1 MALTR
6 KKGIKGGVLLLISA
20 FIVIS
25 ATCVYGDL
33 NESAETYKGLKLFSD
48 VIEEI
53 ENNYVES
60 VDTKELIEEAIHGM
74 VDSLDPHSSFM
85 PPEAYKNLQVE
96 TKGEFGGIGIVITK
110 QDGRLTVIS
119 PIEGTP
125 AYKAG
130 VKAQDVIVKI
140 DGKRTKDM
148 MLWEAVK
155 LMRGEKGSSVD
166 ISIYRKGEP
175 ELMEFTLERAIIP
188 LESVRYLTLKPGYG
202 YIWVTN
208 FRENTTDEV
217 KEAISALESKDPALK
232 GLIVDLRDNP
242 GGLLDQ
248 AVKVADLFLEKGKI
262 VSIKG
267 REQQGS
273 EDYSA
278 HPDPFAGNVPIVLLI
293 NGGSASAAEIVAG
306 AMQDNGRALV
316 LGTTSFGK
324 GSVQTVKPLRDG
336 YALKYTIARYYT
348 PSGSSIQAEGI
359 HPDLVVK
366 RRMLDETSG
375 DGMDARRIKEEDLTN
390 HLLPEG
396 ESPQQQKGAEDKDK
410 KEAGDADEES
420 LMEGEDSGE
429 AEDPD
434 AEKLMRLRD
443 AVYKHSDS
451 DPAAL
456 LLDSQ
461 IHRAYELL
469 RGYQVFQGLDK
480 NG

>member
-53 ENNYVES
+53 ENNYVEP

-74 VDSLDPHSSFM
+74 VDSVDPHSSFM
-85 PPEAYKNLQVE
+85 PPEAYKDLQVE

-125 AYKAG
+125 AYRAG
-130 VKAQDVIVKI
+130 IQAQDVIVKI

-155 LMRGEKGSSVD
+155 LMRGEKGTPVD

-175 ELMEFTLERAIIP
+175 ELLEFTLERAIIP
-188 LESVRYLTLKPGYG
+188 LDSVRHLTLKPGYG
-202 YIWVTN
+202 YLWITN

-217 KEAISALESKDPALK
+217 KKALSALKSQETPLK

-248 AVKVADLFLEKGKI
+248 AVKVTDLFLEKGKI

-267 REQQGS
+267 REHQGS

-278 HPDPFAGNVPIVLLI
+278 HPDPFAGI
-293 NGGSASAAEIVAG
+293 
-306 AMQDNGRALV
+306 
-316 LGTTSFGK
+316 
-324 GSVQTVKPLRDG
+324 
-336 YALKYTIARYYT
+336 
-348 PSGSSIQAEGI
+348 
-359 HPDLVVK
+359 
-366 RRMLDETSG
+366 
-375 DGMDARRIKEEDLTN
+375 
-390 HLLPEG
+390 
-396 ESPQQQKGAEDKDK
+396 
-410 KEAGDADEES
+410 
-420 LMEGEDSGE
+420 
-429 AEDPD
+429 
-434 AEKLMRLRD
+434 
-443 AVYKHSDS
+443 
-451 DPAAL
+451 
-456 LLDSQ
+456 
-461 IHRAYELL
+461 
-469 RGYQVFQGLDK
+469 
-480 NG
+480 